1 MSGIAV
7 PGMISTFLAERASV
21 GFAAARDRALRP
33 SLHWISS
40 WILSEDRRR
49 LRLGISK
56 GFVDGLAEALAANGE
71 LAATFEHIGPH
82 ETYQFKGTAE
92 GVLAAE
98 GADRDAWERQR
109 ARFAETVLRFDR
121 GIPATAEQLRSY
133 ISPPGAAVVLA
144 VREVFLQTPG
154 PGAGSRLAPGD
165 RP

>member
-1 MSGIAV
+1 MGGIAV

-21 GFAAARDRALRP
+21 GFAATRDRALRP

-40 WILSEDRRR
+40 WILSADRRT
-49 LRLGISK
+49 LRLGISQ
-56 GFVDGLAEALAANGE
+56 GFTGGLAEALAAHGE

-92 GVLAAE
+92 GVLTVE

-109 ARFAETVLRFDR
+109 ARFAEAVLRFDR
-121 GIPATAEQLRSY
+121 GIPATADHLRAY
-133 ISPPGAAVVLA
+133 IAPPAAAVLLS

-154 PGAGSRLAPGD
+154 PGAGSRLAPGE